1 MRIKDPV
8 SGLSHLA
15 GLVLAIAGLVFLI
28 LRTYPVVDKMVVI
41 IIYGASLILLY
52 GASSVYHLL
61 DTSPRIT
68 RVLRKIDHV
77 SIFMLIAGCYTPVFY
92 LGLSGNWRLGM
103 LIAVWSIAL
112 AGMILKIA
120 WITVPR
126 MISTVLYVA
135 LGWIAVVPF
144 YQLIQS
150 IPLAAIFLMILGGV
164 FYTVGAVIYA
174 KKSWD
179 FFPGVFGFHEVFH
192 FWVLAGSVT
201 HYILMYRYIIVL

>member
-15 GLVLAIAGLVFLI
+15 GLFLAIVGLVFLI
-28 LRTYPVVDKMVVI
+28 KQTYTEIDKMVVI

-52 GASSVYHLL
+52 TASSVYHLM
-61 DTSPRIT
+61 DTAPRTTKI
-68 RVLRKIDHV
+68 LRKIDHV
-77 SIFMLIAGCYTPVFY
+77 SIFLLIAGCYTPVFY
-92 LGLSGNWRLGM
+92 LGLEGTWRLGM

-112 AGMILKIA
+112 AGIILKIA

-126 MISTVLYVA
+126 AISTILYVA
-135 LGWIAVVPF
+135 LGWIALVPF
-144 YQLIQS
+144 YQLIQN
-150 IPLAAIFLMILGGV
+150 IPLEAILLMVLGGV

-192 FWVLAGSVT
+192 FWVLAGSIT
-201 HYILMYRYIIVL
+201 HYILMYKYIIVL